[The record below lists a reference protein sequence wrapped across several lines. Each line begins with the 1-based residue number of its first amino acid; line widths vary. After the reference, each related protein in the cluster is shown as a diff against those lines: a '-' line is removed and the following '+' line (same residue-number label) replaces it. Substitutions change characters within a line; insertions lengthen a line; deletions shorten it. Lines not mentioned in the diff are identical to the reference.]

1 MIRKVTVG
9 LAAALVLTLGACSA
23 GEQQGFSSADRG
35 KVEARIA
42 QLDAE
47 VSKGNLAGA
56 LDVVPPRLL
65 RTMAERTGA
74 SEAEIKTA
82 VQQMVA
88 AQMQY
93 ISIVSFDMDLKNAEP
108 QKTANGERTYLL
120 IPTVT
125 VMEAAGVGKVKTT
138 TSTLALEDE
147 GEWYLIR
154 IDDQNQVA
162 IVKELWPEFAAVQF
176 PEGKT
181 EPVQ

>member
-1 MIRKVTVG
+1 MIRSILVG
-9 LAAALVLTLGACSA
+9 AVAALSIGLSACQPST
-23 GEQQGFSSADRG
+23 EGFSADDRA

-47 VSKGNLAGA
+47 ISKGNLASA

-74 SEAEIKTA
+74 SEADIKAA
-82 VQQMVA
+82 VREMVA
-88 AQMQY
+88 AQMQS
-93 ISIVSFDMDLKNAEP
+93 ISIVSFDMDLKAAEP
-108 QKTANGERTYLL
+108 QKSADGTRTYLL

-147 GEWYLIR
+147 GEWYLVR

-162 IVKELWPEFAAVQF
+162 MVKELWPELAAVEF
-176 PEGKT
+176 PNGVT
-181 EPVQ
+181 ERLQ